1 MRAQL
6 AHQFGSGEKRLRT
19 RRTNRKGSPT
29 QAMACLLTGTAQH
42 VVAVASTGCKNT
54 PPTPHIRHPTMAE
67 HSYKNPETDT
77 DVEAKTGLCLV
88 CKTPFPSAWAGER
101 ICRRCKSTEKW
112 RAGLA

>member
-1 MRAQL
+1 
-6 AHQFGSGEKRLRT
+6 
-19 RRTNRKGSPT
+19 
-29 QAMACLLTGTAQH
+29 
-42 VVAVASTGCKNT
+42 
-54 PPTPHIRHPTMAE
+54 MAE

-77 DVEAKTGLCLV
+77 DVEAKTRLCLV